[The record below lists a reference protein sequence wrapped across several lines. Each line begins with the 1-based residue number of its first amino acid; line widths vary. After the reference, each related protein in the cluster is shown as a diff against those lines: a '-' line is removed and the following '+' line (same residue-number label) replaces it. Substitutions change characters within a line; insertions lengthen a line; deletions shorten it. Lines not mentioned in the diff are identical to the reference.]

1 MNKYSFI
8 FKSGNLCQCFRVRS
22 TGTDNGKKKITNHWR
37 LIEMRKNTSV
47 GGKMVTLK

>member
-22 TGTDNGKKKITNHWR
+22 EGTDNGKKDNESLTTT
-37 LIEMRKNTSV
+37 EMRKNTSV